1 MNRRMRGAL
10 AAALGAVLVIPLSV
24 TATTASW
31 NDREWAYGGP
41 IGTGSLECDGS
52 TAFDTRSRGTFLA
65 GQLLGVNLD
74 ALAELEEMRLTVN
87 ADGTAVPSP
96 GDAID
101 LGSTP
106 PTYTYANPF
115 DVTALGIVG
124 VDLTGFTVGLPGAA
138 LGAANQWAQGSSSGT
153 AAGASGLINDSGAV
167 LVSDDT
173 PPDQLPTPGRIDIT
187 ALLPAIAGLNTATLE
202 VGAVAA
208 SSQIDGCAALRE
220 QIWGIA
226 PPAPV
231 VQRDYGIAGLDVVVD
246 APAVGAL
253 TGAVTAGV
261 ADLEDAVAAL
271 VGQNGLIAQTLRTN
285 LALAVPG
292 VAAAS
297 VTGTVTISGL
307 DLDATIAPF
316 LDLTLDGN
324 GFTIDLASGRILLDI
339 ERLSGPLNNA
349 DPNTELVLDASVVN
363 DIVAEAGI
371 LLDEWSTDVTDAI
384 RAAIRGAQL
393 EISLTTSVSAV
404 GFTLASVAITLDAS
418 IGDVVDGNATIS
430 VAATA
435 AGGLP
440 GTINT
445 LLGLAGLPNLT
456 SILSL
461 LNGSGGALTTALVN
475 LLTTELINR
484 VTTLGATLS
493 ALSTPVVNA
502 LAGLVNALP
511 SVVSLMV
518 NVQPDQP
525 GAPPGSTY
533 IEPGPRSTAEYAVTA
548 LRLGLA
554 DFDTPADIAH
564 VRFATGSA
572 GPVTLP

>member
-1 MNRRMRGAL
+1 MNRRMRGGL
-10 AAALGAVLVIPLSV
+10 AALLGAALVIPLSV

-41 IGTGSLECDGS
+41 IGTGSLQCDGS

-74 ALAELEEMRLTVN
+74 AIAELEEMRLTVN
-87 ADGTAVPSP
+87 ADGTAAPSP
-96 GDAID
+96 GEAID

-106 PTYTYANPF
+106 PTFTYANPF

-124 VDLTGFTVGLPGAA
+124 VDLTGFAVGVPGAA
-138 LGAANQWAQGSSSGT
+138 LGAANQWAQGAPTGQT
-153 AAGASGLINDSGAV
+153 AGASGLINDSGAV

-173 PPDQLPTPGRIDIT
+173 PSDDLPAPGTIDIT
-187 ALLPAIAGLNTATLE
+187 ALLPTIPGLSTARLE

-208 SSQIDGCAALRE
+208 SSQLDGCAALRE

-226 PPAPV
+226 PAEPA

-253 TGAVTAGV
+253 TGAVNTTVTGLNASV
-261 ADLEDAVAAL
+261 ADL
-271 VGQNGLIAQTLRTN
+271 VGPGGLIAQTLEST
-285 LALAVPG
+285 LLQTVTGLVG
-292 VAAAS
+292 VDL
-297 VTGTVTISGL
+297 TGTVTITGL
-307 DLDATIAPF
+307 DLGATVAPF
-316 LDLTLDGN
+316 LGLTLDGN
-324 GFTIDLASGRILLDI
+324 GFTIDLANGRILVDI

-349 DPNTELVLDASVVN
+349 GPNTQLVLNAGVVN

-371 LLDEWSTDVTDAI
+371 LLDEWVDDVVAALDTAI
-384 RAAIRGAQL
+384 RAAQL
-393 EISLTTSVSAV
+393 TISLSSTVSRTVLGVPVEFASVTVTLSSTIGQVLSGETTVSVSA
-404 GFTLASVAITLDAS
+404 S
-418 IGDVVDGNATIS
+418 
-430 VAATA
+430 
-435 AGGLP
+435 
-440 GTINT
+440 
-445 LLGLAGLPNLT
+445 LLGGIIPT
-456 SILSL
+456 PL
-461 LNGSGGALTTALVN
+461 LNALLSGILGSAGALTTALVG
-475 LLTTELINR
+475 LLTTELIDPI
-484 VTTLGATLS
+484 TTLGATLS
-493 ALSTPVVNA
+493 TLSAPVVNA

-518 NVQPDQP
+518 NVQPDQA

-554 DFDTPADIAH
+554 DFDTPADVAH

>member
-10 AAALGAVLVIPLSV
+10 AALLGAVLIIPLSV

-41 IGTGSLECDGS
+41 IGTGSLDCDGA
-52 TAFDTRSRGTFLA
+52 TPFDTRSRGTFLA

-74 ALAELEEMRLTVN
+74 AIAELEEMRLTVD
-87 ADGTAVPSP
+87 ADGTATPSP
-96 GDAID
+96 GNAID
-101 LGSTP
+101 LGSPP

-124 VDLTGFTVGLPGAA
+124 VDLTGFAVGVPGAA
-138 LGAANQWAQGSSSGT
+138 LGAANQWAQGSSSGA

-167 LVSDDT
+167 LVSDET

-187 ALLPAIAGLNTATLE
+187 ALLPEIAGLNTATLE

-208 SSQIDGCAALRE
+208 SSQLDGCAALRE

-226 PPAPV
+226 PPASA
-231 VQRDYGIAGLDVVVD
+231 VQRDYGIAGLDVAVD

-261 ADLEDAVAAL
+261 AGLDARVAAL
-271 VGQNGLIAQTLRTN
+271 VGSNGLIAQTLEST
-285 LALAVPG
+285 LLQTVTGLVG
-292 VAAAS
+292 VDLS
-297 VTGTVTISGL
+297 GTVTITGL
-307 DLDATIAPF
+307 NLSSTVAPF
-316 LDLTLDGN
+316 LGLALDGN
-324 GFTIDLASGRILLDI
+324 GFTIDLANGRILVDI

-349 DPNTELVLDASVVN
+349 DPNTELVLNAAVVN
-363 DIVAEAGI
+363 EIVAEAGI
-371 LLDEWSTDVTDAI
+371 LLDDWADDVVAALD
-384 RAAIRGAQL
+384 AAIRGATL
-393 EISLTTSVSAV
+393 TISLSGNVARTVLGVPVEFASVSLTLTSTIGQVLSGTTSVSV
-404 GFTLASVAITLDAS
+404 SASLL
-418 IGDVVDGNATIS
+418 
-430 VAATA
+430 
-435 AGGLP
+435 GGIVP
-440 GTINT
+440 IPIVNT
-445 LLGLAGLPNLT
+445 LLAG
-456 SILSL
+456 IL
-461 LNGSGGALTTALVN
+461 GSGGALTTAVAN

-484 VTTLGATLS
+484 VTSLGATLS
-493 ALSTPVVNA
+493 SLSAPVVNA

-533 IEPGPRSTAEYAVTA
+533 IEPGPRSTAEYVVTA